1 MRPLVAIPLVSLL
14 QGCAS
19 IGVGAFIVTPIL
31 FVVFVIACIWALV
44 RLISGSSKHD
54 LERAKFEHQKEMDR
68 RAAELLKHTPR
79 AYVPTLPTPQP
90 AITSKAKQTQE
101 CPYCKEE
108 ILVGAVICKHCRSSL

>member
-1 MRPLVAIPLVSLL
+1 MRYILIIPIVFLL

-19 IGVGAFIVTPIL
+19 IGIGAFIVTPIL
-31 FVVFVIACIWALV
+31 FMVFVIACIWALV

-79 AYVPTLPTPQP
+79 SYVPTLPTQTT
-90 AITSKAKQTQE
+90 ATSKAKQTQE